1 MDFLPPFV
9 ILLAAFVDGEALVQ
23 IITDPRA
30 LSMPT
35 LTGQQLRGF
44 ALALSKVVLNG
55 GAGEVV
61 QLARS
66 NLRTIPR
73 PRRSIWS
80 TACSAARFPRRR
92 HSWPLQQLLG
102 SCQTGATPF
111 GYQTVTMRLSCP
123 SKQTAVEV
131 CL

>member
-1 MDFLPPFV
+1 
-9 ILLAAFVDGEALVQ
+9 VQ
-23 IITDPRA
+23 IITDPPA
-30 LSMPT
+30 LSMPPT

-80 TACSAARFPRRR
+80 TAC
-92 HSWPLQQLLG
+92 
-102 SCQTGATPF
+102 
-111 GYQTVTMRLSCP
+111 
-123 SKQTAVEV
+123 
-131 CL
+131 

>member
-9 ILLAAFVDGEALVQ
+9 ILLAAFVDGPALVQ

-61 QLARS
+61 QLA
-66 NLRTIPR
+66 NRTSATSHGRAAPSGRLLVERRAFLGDGTRGHFNNCWALAELVR
-73 PRRSIWS
+73 PRLAIR
-80 TACSAARFPRRR
+80 P
-92 HSWPLQQLLG
+92 
-102 SCQTGATPF
+102 
-111 GYQTVTMRLSCP
+111 
-123 SKQTAVEV
+123 
-131 CL
+131 

>member
-44 ALALSKVVLNG
+44 ALALSTVVLNG
-55 GAGEVV
+55 GCGYSRCRHAVH
-61 QLARS
+61 
-66 NLRTIPR
+66 
-73 PRRSIWS
+73 
-80 TACSAARFPRRR
+80 RRR
-92 HSWPLQQLLG
+92 PTGRPHLALLRSG
-102 SCQTGATPF
+102 LPMHTTP
-111 GYQTVTMRLSCP
+111 
-123 SKQTAVEV
+123 
-131 CL
+131 

>member
-1 MDFLPPFV
+1 MDSLPPFV
-9 ILLAAFVDGEALVQ
+9 ILLAAFVDGPALVQ
-23 IITDPRA
+23 IITDPPA
-30 LSMPT
+30 LSMPPT

-66 NLRTIPR
+66 NLRNIPR

-80 TACSAARFPRRR
+80 TAC
-92 HSWPLQQLLG
+92 
-102 SCQTGATPF
+102 
-111 GYQTVTMRLSCP
+111 
-123 SKQTAVEV
+123 
-131 CL
+131 

>member
-44 ALALSKVVLNG
+44 ALASVVWYRSRT
-55 GAGEVV
+55 
-61 QLARS
+61 ARD
-66 NLRTIPR
+66 
-73 PRRSIWS
+73 W
-80 TACSAARFPRRR
+80 
-92 HSWPLQQLLG
+92 
-102 SCQTGATPF
+102 
-111 GYQTVTMRLSCP
+111 
-123 SKQTAVEV
+123 
-131 CL
+131 

>member
-61 QLARS
+61 QLA
-66 NLRTIPR
+66 NRTSATSHGRAAPSGRLLVERRAFLGDGTRGHFNNCWALAELVR
-73 PRRSIWS
+73 PRLAIR
-80 TACSAARFPRRR
+80 P
-92 HSWPLQQLLG
+92 
-102 SCQTGATPF
+102 
-111 GYQTVTMRLSCP
+111 
-123 SKQTAVEV
+123 
-131 CL
+131 

>member
-1 MDFLPPFV
+1 MDSLPPFV
-9 ILLAAFVDGEALVQ
+9 ILLAAFVDGPALVQ

-66 NLRTIPR
+66 NLRNIPR

-80 TACSAARFPRRR
+80 TAC
-92 HSWPLQQLLG
+92 
-102 SCQTGATPF
+102 
-111 GYQTVTMRLSCP
+111 
-123 SKQTAVEV
+123 
-131 CL
+131 

>member
-1 MDFLPPFV
+1 MDSLPPFV
-9 ILLAAFVDGEALVQ
+9 ILLAPFVDGPALVQ

-44 ALALSKVVLNG
+44 ALVLSKVVLNG

-66 NLRTIPR
+66 NHRTIPR
-73 PRRSIWS
+73 PRRSFWS
-80 TACSAARFPRRR
+80 TAC
-92 HSWPLQQLLG
+92 
-102 SCQTGATPF
+102 
-111 GYQTVTMRLSCP
+111 
-123 SKQTAVEV
+123 
-131 CL
+131 

>member
-9 ILLAAFVDGEALVQ
+9 ILLALVQ

-55 GAGEVV
+55 GAGLVV

-80 TACSAARFPRRR
+80 TAC
-92 HSWPLQQLLG
+92 
-102 SCQTGATPF
+102 
-111 GYQTVTMRLSCP
+111 
-123 SKQTAVEV
+123 
-131 CL
+131 